1 MTCFL
6 KPDKVSTM
14 FEPSQLMLY
23 IAAALVLALSPGPG
37 LVYVAARTLSGG
49 RKDGIASSL
58 GTAFGGMVHVVAGSL
73 GLSALVMANAELFST
88 LKLMG
93 AFYLVWL
100 GFRTIQTALRLSQ
113 PYDLFPDVE
122 TATSLLKAFREGV
135 IVEALNPKT
144 AAFFLAFIPQFIEPA
159 QGHMALQFVV
169 LGFLS
174 VVLNTGADIAIV
186 FVAHHIKTSV
196 TTSPRVM
203 RSLQAGSGGV
213 MIALGV
219 GLALADQ

>member
-100 GFRTIQTALRLSQ
+100 GFRTIQTASRLSQ

-174 VVLNTGADIAIV
+174 
-186 FVAHHIKTSV
+186 
-196 TTSPRVM
+196 
-203 RSLQAGSGGV
+203 
-213 MIALGV
+213 
-219 GLALADQ
+219 